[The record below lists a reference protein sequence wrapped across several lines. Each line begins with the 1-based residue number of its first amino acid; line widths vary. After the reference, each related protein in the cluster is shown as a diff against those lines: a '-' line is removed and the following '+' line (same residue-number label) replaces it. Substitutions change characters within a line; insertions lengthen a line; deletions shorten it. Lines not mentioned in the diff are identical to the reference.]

1 MKKIFLFTALAAATL
16 TSCSDFL
23 DCQPEHKF
31 GSESFLGSEAELE
44 LYCNGFINSNIP
56 DIYTVATSIQR
67 HNQVAS
73 WGGDERSDLGF
84 NKNKWNCLDPTVF
97 GNRQQG
103 GWGTGN
109 WGALRA
115 INYYLDQMVKAKG
128 KLEPAVYNHFE
139 GVGRFWRAWFYFDMV
154 QEFENVP
161 WYDHEIKSGDQE
173 ALYKTQ
179 DSRKFVMDKVFEDI
193 DFAAKNCSEASKYF
207 TSRTRINRAV
217 AMALKAR
224 ICLYEGT
231 YRKYHTELGLND
243 SEKWLREAA
252 DAAKQIMDSKK
263 FSLESDYKSLFL
275 KSSLANKETLFGV
288 SYETDKRTHEL
299 TWRIF
304 SATYGSKWSMPYPF
318 ICTYLMTDGS
328 RYTDQPGYETKL
340 YKEVFENRDKRLSA
354 TVLGPDY
361 KKDVNGKMTQIA
373 PPMNT
378 SLSGYMPIKWALTEG
393 GKYESQG
400 VSYNSAPMFRYAE
413 TLLVYAEAKA
423 ELDEMNADVWNAT
436 IKLLRDRAGVK
447 SDMPATADPYMVNYF
462 LNRCTDKYVLEV
474 RRERGCE
481 LAWEGLRYQDILR
494 WKCGEILTPKGGWAG
509 IYIPKINEL
518 YDLNGD
524 GVNDLCVYN
533 GAKPSNDKNAVY
545 IKVDNCIKL
554 SEGDKGYLMYGADFN
569 LKWEDFMY
577 VRPVPNSAIQINP
590 NLKQREGWSDI

>member
-1 MKKIFLFTALAAATL
+1 MKKIFLFTTLAAATL

-23 DCQPEHKF
+23 DCQPEHSF
-31 GSESFLGSEAELE
+31 GSESFLATEAELRM
-44 LYCNGFINSNIP
+44 YTYGFIQNNVP
-56 DIYTVATSIQR
+56 DIYTVSTSIQR

-84 NKNKWNCLDPTVF
+84 NKSKWNCLDPTVF

-115 INYYLDQMVKAKG
+115 VNYYLDHIPNAKG
-128 KLEPAVYNHFE
+128 AVDEKVYNHYE
-139 GVGRFWRAWFYFDMV
+139 GVGRFWRAWFYYDMV

-161 WYDHEIKSGDQE
+161 WYEHEVKSNDQE
-173 ALYKTQ
+173 ALFKTQ
-179 DSRKFVMDKVFEDI
+179 DSRQFVMDKVFEDI
-193 DFAAKNCSEASKYF
+193 DFASKNCSEENKYF
-207 TSRTRINRAV
+207 TSRTQINRYV
-217 AMALKAR
+217 ALALKAR

-243 SEKWLREAA
+243 SEKWLKAAAEAA
-252 DAAKQIMDSKK
+252 KDLMDTRK
-263 FSLESDYKSLFL
+263 FSLVKDYKSLFQT
-275 KSSLANKETLFGV
+275 SSLANSEVIFGV
-288 SYETDKRTHEL
+288 SYATDLRTHEL

-304 SATYGSKWSMPYPF
+304 SPTYGNQWSMPYPF
-318 ICTYLMTDGS
+318 ICTYLMQDGS
-328 RYTDQPGYETKL
+328 RYTDQPGYEKFE
-340 YKEVFENRDKRLSA
+340 YKQVFANRDKRLSA

-361 KKDVNGKMTQIA
+361 QKKVNGVMTQIA
-373 PPMNT
+373 PPMNVT
-378 SLSGYMPIKWALTEG
+378 LSGYMPIKWALTEG
-393 GKYESQG
+393 GSYESQG
-400 VSYNSAPMFRYAE
+400 ISYNSAPMFRYAE

-423 ELDEMNADVWNAT
+423 ELGEMTSDVWDAT
-436 IKLLRDRAGVK
+436 IKLLRERGGV
-447 SDMPATADPYMVNYF
+447 DTAMPTTADPYMTKYF

-481 LAWEGLRYQDILR
+481 LAWEGLRYPDILR
-494 WKCGEILTPKGGWAG
+494 WKCGDILVPKGWSG

-524 GVNDLCVYN
+524 GVNDVCVYKD
-533 GAKPSNDKNAVY
+533 AKPSEDKNAVY
-545 IKVDNCIKL
+545 IKVTSSIML
-554 SEGDKGYLMYGADFN
+554 SEGDSGYLMYGCDYN

-577 VRPVPNSAIQINP
+577 VRPVPNSAIQKNP